1 VDTQTWTEWI
11 RLRTSDIRAI
21 FPTYIA
27 FTFGILT
34 LLTFGHEHLE
44 SMQWQTT
51 VIVVIANFWWLLFM
65 DGAIADVAAGAKDMD
80 DDIAQSEMGKL
91 YAKAPFMFF
100 RAVFVV
106 GIIGFTIAELA
117 ALYR

>member
-1 VDTQTWTEWI
+1 MANNGDRGNRE
-11 RLRTSDIRAI
+11 
-21 FPTYIA
+21 
-27 FTFGILT
+27 
-34 LLTFGHEHLE
+34 LLVA
-44 SMQWQTT
+44 
-51 VIVVIANFWWLLFM
+51 VIHGWRYRRRGSWSKGYGRRHRSKRNGEA
-65 DGAIADVAAGAKDMD
+65 
-80 DDIAQSEMGKL
+80 